1 MPLDKMPNPEEY
13 VPTHKSIVL
22 HVKGKP
28 AACIVDEN
36 PETQSRYASL
46 SNDPTLK
53 VSLVGFLNKD
63 DELGLFLGFKLKIK
77 TDAEFSEYT
86 VYPNEEFV
94 DTLISDESVYI
105 INEKLENLCS
115 LRMIVTDQFVKTK
128 SEFDK
133 FQKMMT

>member
-13 VPTHKSIVL
+13 VPTNKSTVL
-22 HVKGKP
+22 HVKGRP
-28 AACIVDEN
+28 VACIVDEN
-36 PETQSRYASL
+36 SENKSKYGSI
-46 SNDPTLK
+46 SHDPTLK

-63 DELGLFLGFKLKIK
+63 DDLGLFLGFKLKIK
-77 TDAEFSEYT
+77 TDNEFFEYT
-86 VYPNEEFV
+86 VYPNEGFV
-94 DTLISDESVYI
+94 DALILDESVFI
-105 INEKLENLCS
+105 IDEKLENLCS